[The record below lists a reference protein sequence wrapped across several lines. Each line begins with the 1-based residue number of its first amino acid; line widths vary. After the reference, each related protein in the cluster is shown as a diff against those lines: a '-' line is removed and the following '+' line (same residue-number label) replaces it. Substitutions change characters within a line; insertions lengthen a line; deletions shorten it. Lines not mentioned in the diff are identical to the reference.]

1 MACGPEAGN
10 QLVFVSAV
18 DGDPE
23 IMVVDTQSGEASPIT
38 HNNALDL
45 EPRWSPGGK
54 KIVYVSDQARSFLS
68 KYSETTNAL
77 NFRKSC

>member
-10 QLVFVSAV
+10 RLVFVSAV

-45 EPRWSPGGK
+45 EPRWSPGGAQ
-54 KIVYVSDQARSFLS
+54 VEPRWSPGGVQVGRDVFQWAGER
-68 KYSETTNAL
+68 
-77 NFRKSC
+77 CGCQH